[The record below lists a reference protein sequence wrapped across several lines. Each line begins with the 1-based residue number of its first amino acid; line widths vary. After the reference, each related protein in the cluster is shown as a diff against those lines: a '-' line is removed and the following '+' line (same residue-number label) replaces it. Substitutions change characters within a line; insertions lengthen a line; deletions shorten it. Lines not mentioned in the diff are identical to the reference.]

1 MSVYN
6 NLCPSTSN
14 TWNAS
19 SLCATRSQ
27 KMASLQTLS
36 LECSLATPLPLLSL
50 VLPFCR
56 SCPCDVQTQ
65 PPTAKSKWLHPSST
79 SLASRASQLHPATSH
94 LWFANPRHVSHWL
107 VYVASKTWCTLKAC
121 QTYQRNS
128 TPIEQWNVVKL
139 ASLPWHCYPD
149 ACLSSLLPAQHIPR
163 FRSKFASFS
172 TKTYNSGRPWA
183 FAPTLSDSHCQ
194 LHEFEGTSL
203 ILGARH
209 QAVSSLS
216 HIAIDLKRITFSL
229 HSRIC
234 CSQVT
239 SGWA

>member
-36 LECSLATPLPLLSL
+36 LECSLATTLPLLSL

-79 SLASRASQLHPATSH
+79 SRHEHPSFTPATSH

-139 ASLPWHCYPD
+139 ALLPWHCCPGI
-149 ACLSSLLPAQHIPR
+149 A
-163 FRSKFASFS
+163 
-172 TKTYNSGRPWA
+172 T
-183 FAPTLSDSHCQ
+183 PTLVWVLCFRRSISQ
-194 LHEFEGTSL
+194 GSAASLHPLAPKKTTL
-203 ILGARH
+203 
-209 QAVSSLS
+209 AVSFCTYTVRQSLS
-216 HIAIDLKRITFSL
+216 APWIWRHKLDFG
-229 HSRIC
+229 
-234 CSQVT
+234 SQT
-239 SGWA
+239 PSCLFP

>member
-36 LECSLATPLPLLSL
+36 LECSLATTLPLLSL

-79 SLASRASQLHPATSH
+79 SRHEHPSFTQPRVTCDLPIQGTCHIGWCTSHQRPGVHLKHVKPSNGIQHPLNNEMLWNWHCCPGIATPTLVWVLCFRRSISQGSAASLHPLAPKHT
-94 LWFANPRHVSHWL
+94 
-107 VYVASKTWCTLKAC
+107 TL
-121 QTYQRNS
+121 
-128 TPIEQWNVVKL
+128 
-139 ASLPWHCYPD
+139 
-149 ACLSSLLPAQHIPR
+149 
-163 FRSKFASFS
+163 
-172 TKTYNSGRPWA
+172 
-183 FAPTLSDSHCQ
+183 
-194 LHEFEGTSL
+194 
-203 ILGARH
+203 
-209 QAVSSLS
+209 AVSFCTYTVRQSLS
-216 HIAIDLKRITFSL
+216 APWVWRHKLDFG
-229 HSRIC
+229 
-234 CSQVT
+234 SQT
-239 SGWA
+239 PSCLFP